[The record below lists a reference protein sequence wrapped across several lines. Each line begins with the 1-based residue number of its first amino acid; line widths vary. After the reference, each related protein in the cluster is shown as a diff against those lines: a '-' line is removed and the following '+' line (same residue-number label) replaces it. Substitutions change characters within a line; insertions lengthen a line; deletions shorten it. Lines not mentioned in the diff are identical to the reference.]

1 MKEDT
6 ILVEITKM
14 RKETGLSQSRF
25 AAYFGIPTRTYQ
37 KWEQKEN
44 TPAPYIPEM
53 MSYILHLEKRVKEW
67 KRDFLSMKNRGR
79 MLQRSNRIEKFMDD
93 VKSITR
99 LDDFGKY
106 LTFLLELNIYTLN
119 VNRNFFDISLIRKED
134 GCYLYCPIFNNET
147 AYLSDTQNK
156 YPLEKNINTLIAEV
170 RNKIYSRICEI
181 DEHQKIIH
189 PEFCWDDVR
198 TECF

>member
-1 MKEDT
+1 
-6 ILVEITKM
+6 
-14 RKETGLSQSRF
+14 
-25 AAYFGIPTRTYQ
+25 
-37 KWEQKEN
+37 
-44 TPAPYIPEM
+44 
-53 MSYILHLEKRVKEW
+53 
-67 KRDFLSMKNRGR
+67 
-79 MLQRSNRIEKFMDD
+79 MDD

-147 AYLSDTQNK
+147 AYLLDTQNK

-170 RNKIYSRICEI
+170 RNKIYSRISEI

>member
-1 MKEDT
+1 
-6 ILVEITKM
+6 
-14 RKETGLSQSRF
+14 
-25 AAYFGIPTRTYQ
+25 
-37 KWEQKEN
+37 
-44 TPAPYIPEM
+44 
-53 MSYILHLEKRVKEW
+53 
-67 KRDFLSMKNRGR
+67 MKNRGK
-79 MLQRSNRIEKFMDD
+79 MLQRSNRIEKFVDD

-119 VNRNFFDISLIRKED
+119 VKRNFFDIWLIGYVD

-170 RNKIYSRICEI
+170 CNKIYSRICEI

>member
-53 MSYILHLEKRVKEW
+53 MSYILHLEKRVKELEE
-67 KRDFLSMKNRGR
+67 RLSK
-79 MLQRSNRIEKFMDD
+79 MLQRSNRIEKFVDD

>member
-1 MKEDT
+1 
-6 ILVEITKM
+6 
-14 RKETGLSQSRF
+14 
-25 AAYFGIPTRTYQ
+25 
-37 KWEQKEN
+37 
-44 TPAPYIPEM
+44 
-53 MSYILHLEKRVKEW
+53 
-67 KRDFLSMKNRGR
+67 MKNRGK

-106 LTFLLELNIYTLN
+106 LTF
-119 VNRNFFDISLIRKED
+119 
-134 GCYLYCPIFNNET
+134 YCPIFNNET

>member
-1 MKEDT
+1 
-6 ILVEITKM
+6 
-14 RKETGLSQSRF
+14 
-25 AAYFGIPTRTYQ
+25 
-37 KWEQKEN
+37 
-44 TPAPYIPEM
+44 
-53 MSYILHLEKRVKEW
+53 
-67 KRDFLSMKNRGR
+67 MKNRGK
-79 MLQRSNRIEKFMDD
+79 MLQRSNRIEKFVDD

-134 GCYLYCPIFNNET
+134 GCYIYCPIFNNET

-170 RNKIYSRICEI
+170 RNKIYLRICEI
-181 DEHQKIIH
+181 DEHQKRIH